1 MKNDYAAKERSERAE
16 RSLDSEEKMV
26 LTIRGR
32 SGNTLSTTLLT
43 EDGFYEV
50 LLQSRK
56 PVAKEL
62 KKKVKE
68 VLKALRIKGRY
79 EVEGHPALESKTS
92 QAEIDKSRARA
103 LELEKEAEK
112 LKAQAEVIR
121 QRTLEMKERIEYH
134 KYLEEKFSSLPKGPT
149 RKKLENEALNILY
162 GKKVIPETIIPDR
175 KSYTAAEIGRIL
187 KSSYGLKE
195 APLAQIIGTITSK
208 YNLKTSEYAWKDTV
222 EINNHEVD
230 CWLMDEIIRTE
241 QKRMEEGG
249 KDFACK
255 AIIIFSIAFL
265 IAGLAWIHFGRFMA
279 MLLFIGVSGRI
290 LEMVS
295 ESGLHG
301 NELMMSFPE
310 YGIWNSEEVKDF
322 KNNFENISLDFSC
335 QSELVSGREFDRI
348 FKMAGID
355 YEKTTYE
362 NNLKRTN
369 FLLNIFYG
377 LNDWESADEMLYDI
391 RKGEFTAAELF
402 KRRNE
407 LCSLENNFVKKG
419 KKKYRKTRKDSE
431 FERKEIDGKIYNKYV
446 DHP

>member
-1 MKNDYAAKERSERAE
+1 MEEKIRTMEHEGTPVYHLADCIKLIGKGNPSAVKKKIDTDEIMLLEYQGKGQPVNFITEKGIGIMEEFYSVEKGEWLKLFRENSAEIIEKVKPEEVSLVAVDEEILSPLTSISFYGHELTVYGTAENPLFVASEVAQMIDYAKNRNGSYKVDSMT

-103 LELEKEAEK
+103 LELEKEAE
-112 LKAQAEVIR
+112 VIR
-121 QRTLEMKERIEYH
+121 ERTLEMKERIEYH
-134 KYLEEKFSSLPKGPT
+134 KYLEEKFLSLPKGPA

-162 GKKVIPETIIPDR
+162 GKEVIPETRTPDA
-175 KSYTAAEIGRIL
+175 KCYTAAEIGRIL

-230 CWLMDEIIRTE
+230 CW
-241 QKRMEEGG
+241 
-249 KDFACK
+249 
-255 AIIIFSIAFL
+255 
-265 IAGLAWIHFGRFMA
+265 H
-279 MLLFIGVSGRI
+279 
-290 LEMVS
+290 
-295 ESGLHG
+295 
-301 NELMMSFPE
+301 
-310 YGIWNSEEVKDF
+310 Y
-322 KNNFENISLDFSC
+322 FENVI
-335 QSELVSGREFDRI
+335 EKI
-348 FKMAGID
+348 
-355 YEKTTYE
+355 YEA
-362 NNLKRTN
+362 
-369 FLLNIFYG
+369 IC
-377 LNDWESADEMLYDI
+377 
-391 RKGEFTAAELF
+391 GED
-402 KRRNE
+402 
-407 LCSLENNFVKKG
+407 
-419 KKKYRKTRKDSE
+419 KYR
-431 FERKEIDGKIYNKYV
+431 NKYIESFQGKLF
-446 DHP
+446 

>member
-1 MKNDYAAKERSERAE
+1 MEEKIRTMEHEGMPVYHLADCIKLIGKGNPSAVKKKIDTDEIMLLEYQGKGQPVNFITEKSIGIMEEFYSVEKGEWLKLFRENSAEIIEKVKPEEVSLVAVDEEILSPLTSISFYGHELTVYGTAENPLFVASEVAQMIDYAKNRNGSYKVDSMT

-103 LELEKEAEK
+103 LELEKEAE
-112 LKAQAEVIR
+112 VIR
-121 QRTLEMKERIEYH
+121 ERTLEMKERIEYH
-134 KYLEEKFSSLPKGPT
+134 KYLEEKFLSLPKGPT

-162 GKKVIPETIIPDR
+162 GKEVIPETRTPDA
-175 KSYTAAEIGRIL
+175 KCYTAAEIGRIL

-230 CWLMDEIIRTE
+230 CW
-241 QKRMEEGG
+241 
-249 KDFACK
+249 
-255 AIIIFSIAFL
+255 
-265 IAGLAWIHFGRFMA
+265 H
-279 MLLFIGVSGRI
+279 
-290 LEMVS
+290 
-295 ESGLHG
+295 
-301 NELMMSFPE
+301 
-310 YGIWNSEEVKDF
+310 Y
-322 KNNFENISLDFSC
+322 FENVI
-335 QSELVSGREFDRI
+335 EKI
-348 FKMAGID
+348 
-355 YEKTTYE
+355 YEA
-362 NNLKRTN
+362 
-369 FLLNIFYG
+369 IC
-377 LNDWESADEMLYDI
+377 
-391 RKGEFTAAELF
+391 GED
-402 KRRNE
+402 
-407 LCSLENNFVKKG
+407 
-419 KKKYRKTRKDSE
+419 KYR
-431 FERKEIDGKIYNKYV
+431 NKYIESFQGKLF
-446 DHP
+446 

>member
-1 MKNDYAAKERSERAE
+1 MEEKIRTMEHEGMPVYHLADCIKLIGKGNPSAVKKKIDTDEIMLLEYQGKGQPVNFITEKGIGIMEEFYSVEKGEWLKLFRENSAEIIEKVKPEEVSLVAVDEEILSPLTSISFYGHELTVYGTAENPLFVASEVAQMIDYAKNRNGSYKVDSMT

-103 LELEKEAEK
+103 LELEKEAE
-112 LKAQAEVIR
+112 VIR
-121 QRTLEMKERIEYH
+121 ERTLEMKERIEYH
-134 KYLEEKFSSLPKGPT
+134 KYLEEKFLLLPKGPT

-162 GKKVIPETIIPDR
+162 GKEVIPETRTPDA
-175 KSYTAAEIGRIL
+175 KCYTAAEIGRIL

-230 CWLMDEIIRTE
+230 CW
-241 QKRMEEGG
+241 
-249 KDFACK
+249 
-255 AIIIFSIAFL
+255 
-265 IAGLAWIHFGRFMA
+265 H
-279 MLLFIGVSGRI
+279 
-290 LEMVS
+290 
-295 ESGLHG
+295 
-301 NELMMSFPE
+301 N
-310 YGIWNSEEVKDF
+310 
-322 KNNFENISLDFSC
+322 
-335 QSELVSGREFDRI
+335 
-348 FKMAGID
+348 
-355 YEKTTYE
+355 YE
-362 NNLKRTN
+362 NVIEK
-369 FLLNIFYG
+369 IY
-377 LNDWESADEMLYDI
+377 EAI
-391 RKGEFTAAELF
+391 CGED
-402 KRRNE
+402 
-407 LCSLENNFVKKG
+407 
-419 KKKYRKTRKDSE
+419 KYR
-431 FERKEIDGKIYNKYV
+431 NKYIESFQGKLF
-446 DHP
+446 

>member
-1 MKNDYAAKERSERAE
+1 MIPVDEEILSPLTSISFYGYELSVYGTIENPLFVAGEVAKMIDYGKNGSTSYAVNAMVRTVDR
-16 RSLDSEEKMV
+16 EEKKV
-26 LTIRGR
+26 RLII
-32 SGNTLSTTLLT
+32 SPDGNTLSTTLLT

-50 LLQSRK
+50 LLMSRK

-79 EVEGHPALESKTS
+79 EVEGHPALKSEVS
-92 QAEIDKSRARA
+92 QTEIEKSRARA

-230 CWLMDEIIRTE
+230 CWHYFENVIEKI
-241 QKRMEEGG
+241 
-249 KDFACK
+249 
-255 AIIIFSIAFL
+255 
-265 IAGLAWIHFGRFMA
+265 
-279 MLLFIGVSGRI
+279 
-290 LEMVS
+290 
-295 ESGLHG
+295 
-301 NELMMSFPE
+301 
-310 YGIWNSEEVKDF
+310 YGIICNDVKYKD
-322 KNNFENISLDFSC
+322 KYI
-335 QSELVSGREFDRI
+335 
-348 FKMAGID
+348 
-355 YEKTTYE
+355 
-362 NNLKRTN
+362 
-369 FLLNIFYG
+369 
-377 LNDWESADEMLYDI
+377 ESFQG
-391 RKGEFTAAELF
+391 KLF
-402 KRRNE
+402 
-407 LCSLENNFVKKG
+407 
-419 KKKYRKTRKDSE
+419 
-431 FERKEIDGKIYNKYV
+431 
-446 DHP
+446 

>member
-1 MKNDYAAKERSERAE
+1 MEEKIRTMEHEGMPVYHLADCIKLIGKGNPSAVKKKIDTDEIMLLEYQGKGQPVNFITEKGIGIMEEFYSVEKGEWLKLFRENSAEIIEKVKPEEVSLVAVDEEILSPLTSISFYGHELTVYGTAENPLFVASEVAQMIDYAKNRNGSYKVDSMT

-50 LLQSRK
+50 LLMSRK

-103 LELEKEAEK
+103 LELEKEAE
-112 LKAQAEVIR
+112 VIR
-121 QRTLEMKERIEYH
+121 ERTLEMKERIEYH
-134 KYLEEKFSSLPKGPT
+134 KYLEEKFLSLPKGPT

-162 GKKVIPETIIPDR
+162 GKEVIPETRTPDA
-175 KSYTAAEIGRIL
+175 KCYTAAEIGRIL

-230 CWLMDEIIRTE
+230 CW
-241 QKRMEEGG
+241 
-249 KDFACK
+249 
-255 AIIIFSIAFL
+255 
-265 IAGLAWIHFGRFMA
+265 H
-279 MLLFIGVSGRI
+279 
-290 LEMVS
+290 
-295 ESGLHG
+295 
-301 NELMMSFPE
+301 
-310 YGIWNSEEVKDF
+310 Y
-322 KNNFENISLDFSC
+322 FENVI
-335 QSELVSGREFDRI
+335 EKI
-348 FKMAGID
+348 
-355 YEKTTYE
+355 YEA
-362 NNLKRTN
+362 
-369 FLLNIFYG
+369 IC
-377 LNDWESADEMLYDI
+377 
-391 RKGEFTAAELF
+391 GED
-402 KRRNE
+402 
-407 LCSLENNFVKKG
+407 
-419 KKKYRKTRKDSE
+419 KYR
-431 FERKEIDGKIYNKYV
+431 NKYIESFQGKLF
-446 DHP
+446 

>member
-1 MKNDYAAKERSERAE
+1 MEEKIRTMEHEGMPVYHLADCIKLIGKGNPSAVKKKIDTDEIMLLEYQGKGQSVNFITEKGIGIMEEFYSVEKGEWLKLFRENSAEIIEKVKPEEVSLVAVDEEILSPLTSISFYGHELTVYGTAENPLFVASEVAQMIDYAKNRNGSYKVDSMT

-103 LELEKEAEK
+103 LELEKEAE
-112 LKAQAEVIR
+112 VIR
-121 QRTLEMKERIEYH
+121 ERTLEMKERIEYH
-134 KYLEEKFSSLPKGPT
+134 KYLEEKFLSLPKGPT

-162 GKKVIPETIIPDR
+162 GKEVIPETRTPDA
-175 KSYTAAEIGRIL
+175 KCYTAAEIGRIL

-230 CWLMDEIIRTE
+230 CW
-241 QKRMEEGG
+241 
-249 KDFACK
+249 
-255 AIIIFSIAFL
+255 
-265 IAGLAWIHFGRFMA
+265 H
-279 MLLFIGVSGRI
+279 
-290 LEMVS
+290 
-295 ESGLHG
+295 
-301 NELMMSFPE
+301 
-310 YGIWNSEEVKDF
+310 Y
-322 KNNFENISLDFSC
+322 FENVI
-335 QSELVSGREFDRI
+335 EKI
-348 FKMAGID
+348 
-355 YEKTTYE
+355 YEA
-362 NNLKRTN
+362 
-369 FLLNIFYG
+369 IC
-377 LNDWESADEMLYDI
+377 
-391 RKGEFTAAELF
+391 GED
-402 KRRNE
+402 
-407 LCSLENNFVKKG
+407 
-419 KKKYRKTRKDSE
+419 KYR
-431 FERKEIDGKIYNKYV
+431 NKYIESFQGKLF
-446 DHP
+446 

>member
-1 MKNDYAAKERSERAE
+1 MEEKIRTMEHEGMPVYHLADCIKLIGKGNPSAVKKKIDTDEIMLLEYQGKGQPVNFITEKGIGIMEEFYSVEKGEWLKLFRENSAEIIEKVKPEEVSLVAVDEEILSPLTSISFYGHELTVYGTAENPLFVASEVAQMIDYAKNRNGSYKVDSMT

-187 KSSYGLKE
+187 KSFYGLKE

-230 CWLMDEIIRTE
+230 CWHYFENVIEKI
-241 QKRMEEGG
+241 
-249 KDFACK
+249 
-255 AIIIFSIAFL
+255 
-265 IAGLAWIHFGRFMA
+265 
-279 MLLFIGVSGRI
+279 
-290 LEMVS
+290 
-295 ESGLHG
+295 
-301 NELMMSFPE
+301 
-310 YGIWNSEEVKDF
+310 YGIICNDVKYKD
-322 KNNFENISLDFSC
+322 KYI
-335 QSELVSGREFDRI
+335 
-348 FKMAGID
+348 
-355 YEKTTYE
+355 
-362 NNLKRTN
+362 
-369 FLLNIFYG
+369 
-377 LNDWESADEMLYDI
+377 ESFQG
-391 RKGEFTAAELF
+391 KLF
-402 KRRNE
+402 
-407 LCSLENNFVKKG
+407 
-419 KKKYRKTRKDSE
+419 
-431 FERKEIDGKIYNKYV
+431 
-446 DHP
+446 

>member
-1 MKNDYAAKERSERAE
+1 MEEKIRTMEHEGMLVYHLADCIKLIGKGNPSAVKKKIDTDEIMLLEYQGKAQPANFITEKGIGIMEEFYLVDKGRWLNLFRENSVKILEQIETKALPLATVEEEILSPLTSISFYGYELSVYGTLENPLFVAGEVAKMIDYGKNRNGSYKVDSMT

-103 LELEKEAEK
+103 LELEKEAE
-112 LKAQAEVIR
+112 VIR
-121 QRTLEMKERIEYH
+121 ERTLEMKERIEYH
-134 KYLEEKFSSLPKGPT
+134 KYLEEKFLSLPKGAT

-162 GKKVIPETIIPDR
+162 GKEVIPETRTPDA
-175 KSYTAAEIGRIL
+175 KCYTAAEIGRIL

-230 CWLMDEIIRTE
+230 CWHYFENVIEKI
-241 QKRMEEGG
+241 
-249 KDFACK
+249 
-255 AIIIFSIAFL
+255 
-265 IAGLAWIHFGRFMA
+265 
-279 MLLFIGVSGRI
+279 
-290 LEMVS
+290 
-295 ESGLHG
+295 
-301 NELMMSFPE
+301 
-310 YGIWNSEEVKDF
+310 YGIICNDVK
-322 KNNFENISLDFSC
+322 
-335 QSELVSGREFDRI
+335 
-348 FKMAGID
+348 
-355 YEKTTYE
+355 Y
-362 NNLKRTN
+362 
-369 FLLNIFYG
+369 
-377 LNDWESADEMLYDI
+377 
-391 RKGEFTAAELF
+391 
-402 KRRNE
+402 
-407 LCSLENNFVKKG
+407 KG
-419 KKKYRKTRKDSE
+419 KYIESMQ
-431 FERKEIDGKIYNKYV
+431 GKLF
-446 DHP
+446 